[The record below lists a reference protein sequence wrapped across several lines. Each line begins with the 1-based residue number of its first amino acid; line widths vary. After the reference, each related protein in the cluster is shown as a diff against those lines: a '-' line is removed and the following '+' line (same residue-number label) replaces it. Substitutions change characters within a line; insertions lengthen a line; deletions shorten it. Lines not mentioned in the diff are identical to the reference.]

1 MNIVKVVIL
10 VVLWYATS
18 ILAITT
24 SKLSMQI
31 APVPFCLCLMQCL
44 TATFISA
51 VVRKFLGV
59 ARGVGE
65 ESPILWKT
73 SVTYTLG
80 FIFTNLGFS
89 LATAPFVE
97 TVKSSEPISTVL
109 LAFFLLGEVDSVRTY
124 TCLIPIVIG
133 VAMASLGDMT
143 MTLTG
148 FLVVQGSNIGFS
160 ARAVYAKQL
169 KRGCPESGSAKNDVE
184 LFYHISK
191 LGLCLLVPCAFLD
204 SSAVA
209 NAFASESFQPLSLL
223 GTMVFNGVFYTSYNL
238 FSFMVLSE
246 VTTSTHAVL
255 NVFRRVVIIS
265 VTTIFFG
272 TPTTA
277 FNQIGVVIAVLGVLG
292 FTQSKANAAKAAP
305 KKVEDADPKKKVED
319 ADAKATAKPLRK
331 RGSLIGL
338 W

>member
-1 MNIVKVVIL
+1 MNLIKVVIL
-10 VVLWYATS
+10 TALWYGTS

-31 APVPFCLCLMQCL
+31 APVPFCLCLLQCL

-59 ARGVGE
+59 ARGVGD

-73 SVTYTLG
+73 SITYTLG

-109 LAFFLLGEVDSVRTY
+109 LAFFLLGEVDAVQTY
-124 TCLIPIVIG
+124 ACLIPIVIG

-148 FLVVQGSNIGFS
+148 FLVVQASNLGFS

-169 KRGCPESGSAKNDVE
+169 KKGCPESGSAKNDVE

-191 LGLCLLVPCAFLD
+191 LGLCLLVPCALLD
-204 SSAVA
+204 SSALQK
-209 NAFASESFQPLSLL
+209 AFASESFEPMRLL

-277 FNQIGVVIAVLGVLG
+277 FNQMGVVMAVLGVLA
-292 FTQSKANAAKAAP
+292 FTQSKASAAKVAVKFAAD
-305 KKVEDADPKKKVED
+305 KKVEDP
-319 ADAKATAKPLRK
+319 DAKANSRPQLRK
-331 RGSLIGL
+331 RGTLIGF
-338 W
+338 WNN